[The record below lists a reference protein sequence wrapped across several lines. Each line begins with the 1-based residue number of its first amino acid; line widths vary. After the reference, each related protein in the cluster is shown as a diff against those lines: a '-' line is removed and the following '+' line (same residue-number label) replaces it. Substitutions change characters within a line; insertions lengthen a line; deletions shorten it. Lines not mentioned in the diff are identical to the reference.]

1 MLEFTPR
8 YRQAEQLYKLY
19 KPDIIVGHSLSGMIG
34 KKLNEKYGVNYR
46 SYGAPLISIGDKQY
60 ERRRHI
66 GDPIS
71 VFDRKARI
79 IGGVMDNPHT
89 YQGYRNF

>member
-19 KPDIIVGHSLSGMIG
+19 KPNLVVGHSLAGAISQ
-34 KKLNEKYGVNYR
+34 KLNEKYGVDYR
-46 SYGAPLISIGDKQY
+46 SYSGPFFGFGQEKY
-60 ERRRHI
+60 EHRRHI
-66 GDPIS
+66 LDPVS
-71 VFDRKARI
+71 VFDRQARV

-89 YQGYRNF
+89 YQGFRNF